1 MPDAGALAP
10 PLAEEEVREHKTIDL
25 AILAAQ
31 REFREIITDAKNPGD
46 VNQRAYRYATLA
58 NVLNHV
64 RPIANRHGLH
74 LTSTPRMREIGG
86 QAIYVME
93 THLTHAKS
101 GKARTAE
108 FPICKG
114 FLPPRTTGELMTYA
128 RRYTT
133 LSLMGVA
140 PQDPDVDGADG
151 EQVRDINDDR
161 TEIPSTFEAE
171 PQVIA
176 EPFLKGA
183 AAKERVNALLQR
195 MSEARDLDE
204 LESVWREASKL
215 NVSQNRTTAMEE
227 HYERC
232 GFAFGNGDSLP
243 APPLFDEAPAGETDA
258 QIYARLLLA
267 LNRAKDKDAL
277 TAFADELTDETLA
290 KLNAEQRA
298 SLRSEYERRINP
310 A

>member
-1 MPDAGALAP
+1 MPDAGALASP
-10 PLAEEEVREHKTIDL
+10 AIHPEALEHKTIDL

-31 REFREIITDAKNPGD
+31 REFREIINDAKNPGD
-46 VNQRAYRYATLA
+46 VHQRAYRYATLA

-64 RPIANRHGLH
+64 RPIVNRHGLH

-86 QAIYVME
+86 QSIYVME

-140 PQDPDVDGADG
+140 PQDSDGDGADA
-151 EQVRDINDDR
+151 EQARDINDDR
-161 TEIPSTFEAE
+161 AEIPSTFEVE
-171 PQVIA
+171 PQVR

-195 MSEARDLDE
+195 MSDARHLDE

-232 GFAFGNGDSLP
+232 GFAFGNGDALP

-258 QIYARLLLA
+258 QIYTRLLRA
-267 LNRAKDKDAL
+267 LNRATDKDAL
-277 TAFADELTDETLA
+277 TSFAELLTDDVLSR
-290 KLNAEQRA
+290 LNDEQRS
-298 SLRSEYERRINP
+298 SLRSEYERRVNP
-310 A
+310 Q